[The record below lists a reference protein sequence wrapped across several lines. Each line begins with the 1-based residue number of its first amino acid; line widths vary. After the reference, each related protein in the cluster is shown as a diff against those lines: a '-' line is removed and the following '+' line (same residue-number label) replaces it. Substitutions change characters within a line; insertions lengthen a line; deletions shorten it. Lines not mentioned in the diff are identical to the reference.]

1 MTVSSSTNRN
11 GPYSGNGSTTAFAR
25 TFLVTDADHLKVY
38 QTISGVTTEV
48 TSGITKDGIGTASG
62 NVTFD
67 TAPATGTSITL
78 IRETP
83 LTQETDYSAQGV
95 VSTTQV
101 ETDLDLAAMRVQ
113 DQQEALGRSVKVPVA
128 SSLAN
133 LELPTPAAGAA
144 IGWNAAGDGMANITG
159 LPDATVSASTD
170 NAIMRYDT
178 GTGGLQDSG
187 ATLDDSGNLSLPVAL
202 AVAQGGTG
210 STTASGARTALDA
223 VGLTDTQTLTNKTL
237 TSPVINVT
245 SDAEGDIYYRTAGG
259 AFARLG
265 IGSTDQVL
273 TVASGLPSWE
283 DLADWTQTS
292 FSATTSGTAVDFTSI
307 PSGVNEIDVII
318 DGVSF
323 SGTDNILVQLGT
335 GGSPETSGYDS
346 STMLIGST
354 GNNNSS
360 TAGFITRVSFAS
372 NTADGLFRLFRIDG
386 NQWAAHSFV
395 RYQSG
400 SHQVGSGRKSL
411 SGELDMVRVTRDGS
425 NTFDAGQVAIRY
437 K

>member
-128 SSLAN
+128 SSLAD
-133 LELPTPAAGAA
+133 LELPAPVAGVA
-144 IGWNAAGDGMANITG
+144 IGWNSTGTGMANITA
-159 LPDATVSASTD
+159 LPTAALTASTD
-170 NAIMRYDT
+170 NAIMRYDAA
-178 GTGGLQDSG
+178 TGGLQDSG
-187 ATLDDSGNLSLPVAL
+187 ATLDDSGNLSLPLPL

-210 STTASGARTALDA
+210 STTASGARTALGLVIGTA
-223 VGLTDTQTLTNKTL
+223 VQAYHAILASLSGLSL
-237 TSPVINVT
+237 V
-245 SDAEGDIYYRTAGG
+245 AGDIIYATGAT
-259 AFARLG
+259 AFARLAKGTAGQVLKMNSGATAPEWVTAPEVKAWARFNGTGTPSLTASYNIASITDNGTGDYTLNFSSG
-265 IGSTDQVL
+265 IGSTSYVVQCSILQPTTQSALVFVGS
-273 TVASGLPSWE
+273 VASGSVQVI
-283 DLADWTQTS
+283 TKVN
-292 FSATTSGTAVDFTSI
+292 SAGENSI
-307 PSGVNEIDVII
+307 PVATDISDIHVVVI
-318 DGVSF
+318 G
-323 SGTDNILVQLGT
+323 
-335 GGSPETSGYDS
+335 
-346 STMLIGST
+346 
-354 GNNNSS
+354 
-360 TAGFITRVSFAS
+360 
-372 NTADGLFRLFRIDG
+372 
-386 NQWAAHSFV
+386 
-395 RYQSG
+395 
-400 SHQVGSGRKSL
+400 
-411 SGELDMVRVTRDGS
+411 
-425 NTFDAGQVAIRY
+425 
-437 K
+437 

>member
-128 SSLAN
+128 SSLAD
-133 LELPTPAAGAA
+133 LELPAPVAGVA
-144 IGWNAAGDGMANITG
+144 IGWNSTGTGMANITG
-159 LPDATVSASTD
+159 LPTAAMSASTD
-170 NAIMRYDT
+170 NAIMRYDA

-187 ATLDDSGNLSLPVAL
+187 ATLDDSGNLSLPAAL

-210 STTASGARTALDA
+210 STTASGARTALGLVIGSA
-223 VGLTDTQTLTNKTL
+223 VQAYHAILASLSGLSL
-237 TSPVINVT
+237 
-245 SDAEGDIYYRTAGG
+245 AAGDIIYASGAAAFSRLAKGTAGQVLTMNSG
-259 AFARLG
+259 ATAPEWVSIPKVKAWARFDGTGTPSLTASYNVASITDNG
-265 IGSTDQVL
+265 TGDYTLNFTNAIGSTDYVVQV
-273 TVASGLPSWE
+273 TVVQPDTQTALGFVGTLASGSVQVI
-283 DLADWTQTS
+283 TKVN
-292 FSATTSGTAVDFTSI
+292 SAGENSI
-307 PSGVNEIDVII
+307 PVATDISDIHVVVI
-318 DGVSF
+318 G
-323 SGTDNILVQLGT
+323 
-335 GGSPETSGYDS
+335 
-346 STMLIGST
+346 
-354 GNNNSS
+354 
-360 TAGFITRVSFAS
+360 
-372 NTADGLFRLFRIDG
+372 
-386 NQWAAHSFV
+386 
-395 RYQSG
+395 
-400 SHQVGSGRKSL
+400 
-411 SGELDMVRVTRDGS
+411 
-425 NTFDAGQVAIRY
+425 
-437 K
+437 

>member
-128 SSLAN
+128 SSLAD
-133 LELPTPAAGAA
+133 LELPAPVAGVA
-144 IGWNAAGDGMANITG
+144 IGWNSTGTGMANITA
-159 LPDATVSASTD
+159 LPTAALTASTD
-170 NAIMRYDT
+170 NAIMRYDAA
-178 GTGGLQDSG
+178 TGGLQDSG
-187 ATLDDSGNLSLPVAL
+187 ATLDDSGNLSLPLPL

-210 STTASGARTALDA
+210 STTASGARTALGLVIGTA
-223 VGLTDTQTLTNKTL
+223 VQAYHAILASLSGLSL
-237 TSPVINVT
+237 V
-245 SDAEGDIYYRTAGG
+245 AGDIIYASGAAAFSRLAKGTAGQVLTMNSG
-259 AFARLG
+259 ATAPEWVSIPKVKAWARFDGTGTPSLTASYNVASITDNG
-265 IGSTDQVL
+265 TGDYTLNFTNAIGSTDYVVQV
-273 TVASGLPSWE
+273 TVVQPDTQTALGFVGTLASGSVQVI
-283 DLADWTQTS
+283 TKVN
-292 FSATTSGTAVDFTSI
+292 SAGENSI
-307 PSGVNEIDVII
+307 PVATDISDIHVVVI
-318 DGVSF
+318 G
-323 SGTDNILVQLGT
+323 
-335 GGSPETSGYDS
+335 
-346 STMLIGST
+346 
-354 GNNNSS
+354 
-360 TAGFITRVSFAS
+360 
-372 NTADGLFRLFRIDG
+372 
-386 NQWAAHSFV
+386 
-395 RYQSG
+395 
-400 SHQVGSGRKSL
+400 
-411 SGELDMVRVTRDGS
+411 
-425 NTFDAGQVAIRY
+425 
-437 K
+437 

>member
-83 LTQETDYSAQGV
+83 MTQETDYSAQGV

-128 SSLAN
+128 SSLAD
-133 LELPTPAAGAA
+133 LELPAPVSGMA
-144 IGWNAAGDGMANITG
+144 IGWNSTGTGMANITA
-159 LPDATVSASTD
+159 LPTAAMSASTD
-170 NAIMRYDT
+170 NAIMRYDA

-210 STTASGARTALDA
+210 STTASGARTALGLVIGSA
-223 VGLTDTQTLTNKTL
+223 VQAYHAILASLSGLSL
-237 TSPVINVT
+237 
-245 SDAEGDIYYRTAGG
+245 AAGDIIYASGAAAFSRLAKGTAGQVLTMNSGATAPEWQSPTLPDGFLSAGQTITSGGALTLAHGLGSAPRLVQAYLKCTTTDQGYSVGDEVFVSGGQDAYGSTVSVGVSIVPDATNLNIRFGSNGGG
-259 AFARLG
+259 AFA
-265 IGSTDQVL
+265 VL
-273 TVASGLPSWE
+273 
-283 DLADWTQTS
+283 
-292 FSATTSGTAVDFTSI
+292 
-307 PSGVNEIDVII
+307 NK
-318 DGVSF
+318 
-323 SGTDNILVQLGT
+323 
-335 GGSPETSGYDS
+335 
-346 STMLIGST
+346 ST
-354 GNNNSS
+354 G
-360 TAGFITRVSFAS
+360 TLGAITNGSWDFY
-372 NTADGLFRLFRIDG
+372 
-386 NQWAAHSFV
+386 V
-395 RYQSG
+395 RAW
-400 SHQVGSGRKSL
+400 V
-411 SGELDMVRVTRDGS
+411 
-425 NTFDAGQVAIRY
+425 
-437 K
+437 

>member
-128 SSLAN
+128 SSLAD
-133 LELPTPAAGAA
+133 LELPAPVAGVA
-144 IGWNAAGDGMANITG
+144 IGWNSTGTGMANITA
-159 LPDATVSASTD
+159 LPTAAMSASTD
-170 NAIMRYDT
+170 NAIMRYDA

-210 STTASGARTALDA
+210 STTASGARTALGLVIGSA
-223 VGLTDTQTLTNKTL
+223 VQAYHAILASLSGLSL
-237 TSPVINVT
+237 
-245 SDAEGDIYYRTAGG
+245 AAGDIIYASGAAAFSRLAKGTAGQVLTMNSG
-259 AFARLG
+259 ATAPEWVSIPKVKAWARFDGTGTPSLTASYNVASITDNG
-265 IGSTDQVL
+265 TGDYTLNFTNAIGSTDYVVQV
-273 TVASGLPSWE
+273 TVVQPDAQTALGYVVTLASGSVQIN
-283 DLADWTQTS
+283 TKTN
-292 FSATTSGTAVDFTSI
+292 SAGENSV
-307 PSGVNEIDVII
+307 PQP
-318 DGVSF
+318 
-323 SGTDNILVQLGT
+323 TDIGDIHVLV
-335 GGSPETSGYDS
+335 
-346 STMLIGST
+346 
-354 GNNNSS
+354 
-360 TAGFITRVSFAS
+360 
-372 NTADGLFRLFRIDG
+372 
-386 NQWAAHSFV
+386 
-395 RYQSG
+395 
-400 SHQVGSGRKSL
+400 VG
-411 SGELDMVRVTRDGS
+411 
-425 NTFDAGQVAIRY
+425 
-437 K
+437 